1 MNDEPGKVFDVSK
14 PSRRT
19 PSSTSR
25 PIIVGHRPSVPDPM
39 MRPASAPMPPP
50 AHTALPE
57 TTPPQPAIAP
67 ASHGINERPLDTDQS
82 IALAEHHEPKIV
94 SVSDNV
100 RNEIEAS
107 QPHLPEL
114 PKEGESQP
122 ASPPAQP
129 GIVSTSNAA
138 IDTPASS
145 FASSATIPGG
155 NVVTPSTVTVATSPP
170 AVVPEVHHQSLPMGH
185 AHATSAGRLKHF
197 LLWLFIA
204 LLLIGFLAFLA
215 IDSGFVSSSVKL
227 PFHIFDRQT

>member
-1 MNDEPGKVFDVSK
+1 MNDELSKVFDVSK
-14 PSRRT
+14 PSRHT

-25 PIIVGHRPSVPDPM
+25 PIIVGHRPSMPDPM
-39 MRPASAPMPPP
+39 MRPAPVPMPPP
-50 AHTALPE
+50 AHPALPE
-57 TTPPQPAIAP
+57 TSPPQPVIAP
-67 ASHGINERPLDTDQS
+67 APHGINERPADADQS

-114 PKEGESQP
+114 PKEDESQP
-122 ASPPAQP
+122 ASPPVQP
-129 GIVSTSNAA
+129 GIVSTSNEA
-138 IDTPASS
+138 INTPASS

-155 NVVTPSTVTVATSPP
+155 NVVTPPGMVSAAP
-170 AVVPEVHHQSLPMGH
+170 AAPAPEVHHQSLPMGH
-185 AHATSAGRLKHF
+185 APATSAGRLKHV

-204 LLLIGFLAFLA
+204 LILIGFLAFLA
-215 IDSGFVSSSVKL
+215 IDSGFISSSVKL